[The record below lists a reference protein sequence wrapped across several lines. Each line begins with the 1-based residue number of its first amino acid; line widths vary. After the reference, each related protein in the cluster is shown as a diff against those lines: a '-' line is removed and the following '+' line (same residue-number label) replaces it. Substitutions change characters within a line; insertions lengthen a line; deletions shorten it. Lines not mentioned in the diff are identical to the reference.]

1 MIAGRTSIA
10 IGCIPGLPMSELP
23 NACRAS
29 KFSERQLAVAHT
41 WASHFKIDG
50 LKRDTFIDHY
60 LRSTR
65 FTRCWCVSVQVPDR
79 ERPVTILR
87 LGDLVQLYDGVSIR
101 AKKVKAID
109 RMPKRKPA
117 EQSALRL
124 ARYLLLPHISWPLQ
138 PLMTSFCDS
147 ARSVARQ
154 LACDDLGAFG
164 KAWDIDGHRHNRY
177 FSPRT
182 AYYLTQIGAALKAFL
197 AALDQTR
204 LFAIRSANC
213 PSAEL
218 YNWLSQGNTK
228 RRHQALKS
236 QPILVPLLVL
246 CEDDDWPVGRRHFAN
261 APAQL
266 QASLRLYHPSDST
279 LNEALL
285 GAAVDAGL
293 PLVPLLAWVFEAP
306 AASIRYLGGVRPNC
320 AGTALSLIKREGRG
334 WGWLGLL
341 VGAQLGNRRP
351 RNRRDWRAVHELYNS
366 VPCNAAGVIDWPRLL
381 AGTPTAWDDPRWP
394 GIHATLTDVRELLS
408 AVCDDSPSAQWAA
421 KGLDHFLGR
430 SSYAQIARLVQ
441 DFHQAMTTA
450 REFADSQ
457 GPLRETDAHT
467 PWPTLLSE
475 SRSIDCPNGLQVVE
489 LVCPADLMSEHL
501 ALGHCIDNYDY
512 RAYSGA
518 CRLFSV
524 RESGR
529 ALASAEL
536 VLPLE
541 RPGKSAQTQRLT
553 RSPSELQVVQLRGRL
568 NRAIAGDEPAGVAF
582 DWFMTALRRGRLTVT
597 LEWPDVSHT
606 MSRFAKDAWRMHYHR
621 FLVEW
626 LTHRLGLADAVAGL
640 AHTA

>member
-1 MIAGRTSIA
+1 MSIA
-10 IGCIPGLPMSELP
+10 TGCILGLPMSELS
-23 NACRAS
+23 NACRPP
-29 KFSERQLAVAHT
+29 KFSEQQLAVAHT

-50 LKRDTFIDHY
+50 PKRDTFIDHY

-65 FTRCWCVSVQVPDR
+65 FPRCWSVSVQVPGR
-79 ERPVTILR
+79 ASLITILR
-87 LGDLVQLYDGVSIR
+87 LGHLVQLYDGVCIR
-101 AKKVKAID
+101 TKKVKAID

-124 ARYLLLPHISWPLQ
+124 ARYLLLPHITWPLQ

-197 AALDQTR
+197 AEVDQPR

-218 YNWLSQGNTK
+218 YNWLSRGNSE
-228 RRHQALKS
+228 RRHQALRS

-246 CEDDDWPVGRRHFAN
+246 CEDDDWPIGRRNFDQG
-261 APAQL
+261 PAQL
-266 QASLRLYHPSDST
+266 QASLRCYHPNDTT
-279 LNEALL
+279 LAEALL
-285 GAAVDAGL
+285 GTAVDAGL
-293 PLVPLLAWVFEAP
+293 PLVPLLAWVFRAP
-306 AASIRYLGGVRPNC
+306 AASIRFLGSVRPNC
-320 AGTALSLIKREGRG
+320 AGTALGLIKREGRG
-334 WGWLGLL
+334 LGWLGLL

-351 RNRRDWRAVHELYNS
+351 QNRRDWRAIHELHRC
-366 VPCNAAGVIDWPRLL
+366 VPYSAAGAIDWSRLL

-394 GIHATLTDVRELLS
+394 GIRATLTDVRELLS
-408 AVCDDSPSAQWAA
+408 AVCDESPSAQRAA
-421 KGLDHFLGR
+421 KGLEDFLRR
-430 SSYAQIARLVQ
+430 SSYAQIARLVH
-441 DFHQAMTTA
+441 DFHEAMTKA

-457 GPLRETDAHT
+457 GPLRQTDAHT
-467 PWPTLLSE
+467 SWPPLLSK
-475 SRSIDCPNGLQVVE
+475 SRTVDCPNGLQILE

-536 VLPLE
+536 AMPLE
-541 RPGKSAQTQRLT
+541 RLTKSAQKQRMT

-582 DWFMTALRRGRLTVT
+582 DWFMTSLRRGRLSVA

-606 MSRFAKDAWRMHYHR
+606 MSRFAKDAWRMHYQR
-621 FLVEW
+621 FLWEW

>member
-1 MIAGRTSIA
+1 MSTAT
-10 IGCIPGLPMSELP
+10 GCIPGLPMSNP
-23 NACRAS
+23 PSAKAS
-29 KFSERQLAVAHT
+29 TFSERQLAVAHT
-41 WASHFKIDG
+41 WASHFQING
-50 LKRDTFIDHY
+50 PKRDTFIDHY
-60 LRSTR
+60 LSSTR
-65 FTRCWCVSVQVPDR
+65 FTRCWCVCVQVPGR
-79 ERPVTILR
+79 ESPVTILR
-87 LGDLVQLYDGVSIR
+87 MGELVQLYDGVCIR
-101 AKKVKAID
+101 TKKVKAID

-124 ARYLLLPHISWPLQ
+124 ARYLLLPHITWPLQ

-177 FSPRT
+177 FGPRT

-197 AALDQTR
+197 AALDQPR

-218 YNWLSQGNTK
+218 YNWLSRGNSE
-228 RRHQALKS
+228 RRHQALRS

-246 CEDDDWPVGRRHFAN
+246 CEDDDWPIGRRNFDQC
-261 APAQL
+261 PAEL
-266 QASLRLYHPSDST
+266 QASLRCYHPNDTT
-279 LNEALL
+279 LAEAFL
-285 GAAVDAGL
+285 GTAVDAGL
-293 PLVPLLAWVFEAP
+293 PLVPLLAWVFGAP
-306 AASIRYLGGVRPNC
+306 AASIRFLGSVRPNC
-320 AGTALSLIKREGRG
+320 AGTALGLINREGRG
-334 WGWLGLL
+334 LGWLGLL

-351 RNRRDWRAVHELYNS
+351 QNRRDWRAVHELLSS
-366 VPCNAAGVIDWPRLL
+366 VPHSAAGVIDWSRLL

-394 GIHATLTDVRELLS
+394 GIRATLTDVRELLS
-408 AVCDDSPSAQWAA
+408 AVCDESPSAQRAA
-421 KGLDHFLGR
+421 KGLEDFLGR
-430 SSYAQIARLVQ
+430 SSYAQIARLVG
-441 DFHQAMTTA
+441 DFHEAMTRA

-467 PWPTLLSE
+467 SWPPLLSK
-475 SRSIDCPNGLQVVE
+475 SRTVDCPNGLQILE

-536 VLPLE
+536 VMPLE
-541 RPGKSAQTQRLT
+541 RLTKSAQTQRLT

-568 NRAIAGDEPAGVAF
+568 NRAIAGNEPAGVAF
-582 DWFMTALRRGRLTVT
+582 DWFMTALRRGRLSVT

-621 FLVEW
+621 FLWEW

>member
-1 MIAGRTSIA
+1 MSIA
-10 IGCIPGLPMSELP
+10 TGCILGLPMSELS
-23 NACRAS
+23 NACRPPR
-29 KFSERQLAVAHT
+29 FSEQQLAVAHT

-50 LKRDTFIDHY
+50 PKRDTFIDHY

-65 FTRCWCVSVQVPDR
+65 FTRCWSVSVQVPGR
-79 ERPVTILR
+79 ASLITILR
-87 LGDLVQLYDGVSIR
+87 LGHLVQLYDGVCIR
-101 AKKVKAID
+101 TKKVKAID

-124 ARYLLLPHISWPLQ
+124 ARYLLLPHITWPLQ

-154 LACDDLGAFG
+154 LACDDLEAFG

-197 AALDQTR
+197 AEVDQPR

-218 YNWLSQGNTK
+218 YNWLSRGNSE
-228 RRHQALKS
+228 RRHQALRS

-246 CEDDDWPVGRRHFAN
+246 CEDDDWPIGRRNFDQG
-261 APAQL
+261 PAQL
-266 QASLRLYHPSDST
+266 QASLRCYHPNDTT
-279 LNEALL
+279 LAEALL
-285 GAAVDAGL
+285 GTAVDAGL
-293 PLVPLLAWVFEAP
+293 PLVPLLAWVFRAP
-306 AASIRYLGGVRPNC
+306 AASIRFLGSVRPNC
-320 AGTALSLIKREGRG
+320 AGTALGLIKREGRG
-334 WGWLGLL
+334 LGWLGLL

-351 RNRRDWRAVHELYNS
+351 QNRRDWRAIHELHRC
-366 VPCNAAGVIDWPRLL
+366 VPYSAAGAIDWSRLL

-394 GIHATLTDVRELLS
+394 GIRATLTDVRELLS
-408 AVCDDSPSAQWAA
+408 AVCDESPSAQRAA
-421 KGLDHFLGR
+421 KGLEDFLGR
-430 SSYAQIARLVQ
+430 SSYAQIARLVH
-441 DFHQAMTTA
+441 DFHEAMTKA

-467 PWPTLLSE
+467 SWPPLLSK
-475 SRSIDCPNGLQVVE
+475 SRTVDCPNGLQILE

-536 VLPLE
+536 VMPLE
-541 RPGKSAQTQRLT
+541 RLTKSAQTQRMT

-582 DWFMTALRRGRLTVT
+582 DWFMTSLRRGRLSVA

-606 MSRFAKDAWRMHYHR
+606 LSRFAKDAWRMHYQR
-621 FLVEW
+621 FLWEW

>member
-1 MIAGRTSIA
+1 MSAGRMSIA
-10 IGCIPGLPMSELP
+10 TGCIQGLPMSEP
-23 NACRAS
+23 SSACKAS
-29 KFSERQLAVAHT
+29 KYSERQLAVAYT
-41 WASHFKIDG
+41 WASHFEING
-50 LKRDTFIDHY
+50 PKRDTFIDHY

-65 FTRCWCVSVQVPDR
+65 FSRCWCVCVQVPGR
-79 ERPVTILR
+79 ESPVTILR
-87 LGDLVQLYDGVSIR
+87 LGDLVQLYDGVCIR
-101 AKKVKAID
+101 TKKVKAID
-109 RMPKRKPA
+109 RMPTRKPA
-117 EQSALRL
+117 GKSALRL

-138 PLMTSFCDS
+138 PLMTSFCDT
-147 ARSVARQ
+147 ARAVARQ

-177 FSPRT
+177 FRPRS

-197 AALDQTR
+197 SAVDQSR

-218 YNWLSQGNTK
+218 YNWLSQGNTE
-228 RRHQALKS
+228 RRHQALRS

-246 CEDDDWPVGRRHFAN
+246 CEDDDWPIGTRSFDKG
-261 APAQL
+261 PAQL
-266 QASLRLYHPSDST
+266 QASLRSYHPSDTT
-279 LNEALL
+279 LSEALL

-293 PLVPLLAWVFEAP
+293 PLVPLLAWVFGAT
-306 AASIRYLGGVRPNC
+306 ATSIRFLGSVRPNC

-351 RNRRDWRAVHELYNS
+351 QNRRDWRAVHELYSS
-366 VPCNAAGVIDWPRLL
+366 VPHNAASVIDWSRLL

-394 GIHATLTDVRELLS
+394 GIRATLTDVRELLS
-408 AVCDDSPSAQWAA
+408 AVCDESTSAQRAA
-421 KGLDHFLGR
+421 KGLEHFLRR
-430 SSYAQIARLVQ
+430 SSYAQIARLVH
-441 DFHQAMTTA
+441 DFHEAMTMA

-467 PWPTLLSE
+467 PWPPLLSQL
-475 SRSIDCPNGLQVVE
+475 RTIDCPNGLQVVE

-518 CRLFSV
+518 CRLLSV

-541 RPGKSAQTQRLT
+541 RLTKSAQTQRLT
-553 RSPSELQVVQLRGRL
+553 RSPAELQVVQLRGRL

-582 DWFMTALRRGRLTVT
+582 EWFMTALRRGRLSVT
-597 LEWPDVSHT
+597 LDWPDVSHT
-606 MSRFAKDAWRMHYHR
+606 MSRFAEDSWRLHYHR
-621 FLVEW
+621 ILVEW
-626 LTHRLGLADAVAGL
+626 LTQRLGLADPVAHL
-640 AHTA
+640 ACTG

>member
-1 MIAGRTSIA
+1 MSAGRTSIA
-10 IGCIPGLPMSELP
+10 TGCIPGLPMSEVSP
-23 NACRAS
+23 AGKAHS
-29 KFSERQLAVAHT
+29 FSERQLAVAHT
-41 WASHFKIDG
+41 WASHFQIDG
-50 LKRDTFIDHY
+50 PKRDTFIDHY

-65 FTRCWCVSVQVPDR
+65 YSRCWCVTVQVPGR
-79 ERPVTILR
+79 ATPITILR
-87 LGDLVQLYDGVSIR
+87 MGDLVQLYDGVCIR
-101 AKKVKAID
+101 TKKVKAID

-117 EQSALRL
+117 EHSALRL
-124 ARYLLLPHISWPLQ
+124 ARYLLLPHVIWPLQ
-138 PLMTSFCDS
+138 PLLTSFCDT

-177 FSPRT
+177 FRPRS

-197 AALDQTR
+197 SAVDQSR

-218 YNWLSQGNTK
+218 YNWLSQGNTE
-228 RRHQALKS
+228 RRHQALRS

-246 CEDDDWPVGRRHFAN
+246 CKDDDWPVGRRHFAN

-266 QASLRLYHPSDST
+266 QASLCRYHPSDSS

-293 PLVPLLAWVFEAP
+293 PLVPLLAWVFGAP
-306 AASIRYLGGVRPNC
+306 AASIRFLGSVRPNC

-351 RNRRDWRAVHELYNS
+351 QNRRDWRAVHELYSS
-366 VPCNAAGVIDWPRLL
+366 VPHNAAGVVDWSRLL

-394 GIHATLTDVRELLS
+394 AIRATLTDVRELLS
-408 AVCDDSPSAQWAA
+408 AVCDDSPTAQRAA
-421 KGLDHFLGR
+421 KGLEHFFAR
-430 SSYAQIARLVQ
+430 CSYAQIARLVH
-441 DFHQAMTTA
+441 DFHEAMTMA
-450 REFADSQ
+450 REFADSH

-467 PWPTLLSE
+467 PWPPLLTE
-475 SRSIDCPNGLQVVE
+475 SRTVDCPNGLQVVE

-541 RPGKSAQTQRLT
+541 RLSKSVRAQRQTRL
-553 RSPSELQVVQLRGRL
+553 PAELQVVQLRGRL
-568 NRAIAGDEPAGVAF
+568 NRAIASEEPAGVAF
-582 DWFMTALRRGRLTVT
+582 NWFMTALRRGRLTVT
-597 LEWPDVSHT
+597 MDWPDVSHT
-606 MSRFAKDAWRMHYHR
+606 MSRFAKDAWRMHYRR

-626 LTHRLGLADAVAGL
+626 LTQQFGFAEPVARL

>member
-1 MIAGRTSIA
+1 MSIA
-10 IGCIPGLPMSELP
+10 TGCIPGLPMSELAS
-23 NACRAS
+23 ACKATRY
-29 KFSERQLAVAHT
+29 SERQLAVAHT
-41 WASHFKIDG
+41 WASHFQING
-50 LKRDTFIDHY
+50 PKRDTFIDHY

-65 FTRCWCVSVQVPDR
+65 FSRCWCVCVQVPGR
-79 ERPVTILR
+79 ESPVTILR
-87 LGDLVQLYDGVSIR
+87 LGHLVQLYDGVCIR
-101 AKKVKAID
+101 TKKVKAID

-138 PLMTSFCDS
+138 PLMTSFCDT

-164 KAWDIDGHRHNRY
+164 KAWDIDAHRHNRY
-177 FSPRT
+177 FRPRS
-182 AYYLTQIGAALKAFL
+182 AYYLTQIGAALRAFL
-197 AALDQTR
+197 AAVDQPR

-218 YNWLSQGNTK
+218 YNWLSRGNPE
-228 RRHQALKS
+228 RRHQALRS
-236 QPILVPLLVL
+236 QPILIPLLVL
-246 CEDDDWPVGRRHFAN
+246 CDDDDWPLRRRDFDKG
-261 APAQL
+261 PAQL
-266 QASLRLYHPSDST
+266 QASLRRYHPSDST

-293 PLVPLLAWVFEAP
+293 PLVPLLTWVFGAP
-306 AASIRYLGGVRPNC
+306 AASIRFLGSVRPNC
-320 AGTALSLIKREGRG
+320 AGTALSLINREGRG
-334 WGWLGLL
+334 LGWLGLL

-351 RNRRDWRAVHELYNS
+351 QNRRDWRAVHELLSS
-366 VPCNAAGVIDWPRLL
+366 VPHNAAGLIDWSRLL

-394 GIHATLTDVRELLS
+394 GIRATLTDVRELLN
-408 AVCDDSPSAQWAA
+408 AVCDESPSAQRAA
-421 KGLDHFLGR
+421 KGLEYFLGR

-441 DFHQAMTTA
+441 DFHETMARA

-467 PWPTLLSE
+467 SWPPLLSK
-475 SRSIDCPNGLQVVE
+475 SRTFDCPNGLQVLE

-536 VLPLE
+536 VMPLE
-541 RPGKSAQTQRLT
+541 RLTKSAQTQRLT
-553 RSPSELQVVQLRGRL
+553 RSPSELQVVQLRGRH

-582 DWFMTALRRGRLTVT
+582 NWFMTALRRGRLSVT

-621 FLVEW
+621 FLWEW